1 MVIEIKASIRE
12 TLRDDVRDAPNEL
25 EVVTDIAVV
34 TRRTYDHA
42 VRNVGF
48 KQIEKTELEADNS
61 E

>member
-1 MVIEIKASIRE
+1 
-12 TLRDDVRDAPNEL
+12 L

-48 KQIEKTELEADNS
+48 KQIEKTELEADNA

>member
-1 MVIEIKASIRE
+1 LVIEIKASIRE

-25 EVVTDIAVV
+25 EAVTDIAVV

-48 KQIEKTELEADNS
+48 KQIEKTELEADNA